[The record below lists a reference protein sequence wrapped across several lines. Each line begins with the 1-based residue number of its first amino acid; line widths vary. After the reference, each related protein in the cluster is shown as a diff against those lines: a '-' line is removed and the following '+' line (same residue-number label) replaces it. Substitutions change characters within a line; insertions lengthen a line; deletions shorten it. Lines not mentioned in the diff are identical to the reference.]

1 MPVAKKTVTKKP
13 VAKKPVAKKVEPVKV
28 EEKEVIIDNTPV
40 VEKEEVEEVFVPEV
54 KADIV
59 KEEVKQ
65 SETKSLIT
73 KEVKMEAKNIENKWE
88 IKDRQYYLLGN
99 QEAIIR
105 IVRSKGIYYFDEEMG
120 YERELKL
127 TSNQNTPFVDEFKGP
142 ARLEHIVFRD
152 GVLMVPKNKQ
162 ILQKLLS
169 LYHPQKG
176 IVYDEVN
183 NEAEAVDQLSLIEIE
198 LEAMNTAM
206 QMDIDLA
213 EAIVRT
219 DVGSAVAKMTSKEIK
234 RDLMLLAKKNPGLFL
249 ELANDENIEIRNLGI
264 KAVEKGLIKLSS
276 DQRTFLWG
284 SNSRKLITV
293 PFDENP
299 YSALAAYFKTDD
311 GFEVYQQVAKML
323 N

>member
-1 MPVAKKTVTKKP
+1 MAIAKKTVTKKP
-13 VAKKPVAKKVEPVKV
+13 VAKKPVAKKVVPVK
-28 EEKEVIIDNTPV
+28 
-40 VEKEEVEEVFVPEV
+40 KEEVSIVENTPAIEKEKEEEVFVPEV

-59 KEEVKQ
+59 EEEIKEP
-65 SETKSLIT
+65 ETKSLIT
-73 KEVKMEAKNIENKWE
+73 KDMKIEEKNIGNEWE

-99 QEAIIR
+99 QDAIVR
-105 IVRSKGIYYFDEEMG
+105 IVRSKSIYYFDEELG

-127 TSNQNTPFVDEFKGP
+127 TSNQKSPFVDEFKGP
-142 ARLEHIVFRD
+142 ERLEHIVFRD
-152 GVLMVPKNKQ
+152 GVLNVPQNKQ
-162 ILQKLLS
+162 VLQKLLS

-183 NEAEAVDQLSLIEIE
+183 NEAEAKDELSTMELE

-219 DVGSAVAKMTSKEIK
+219 DVGSAVSSMTSKEIK
-234 RDLMLLAKKNPGLFL
+234 RDLMLLAKKNPSLFL
-249 ELANDENIEIRNLGI
+249 ELANDENISIRNLGI
-264 KAVEKGLIKLSS
+264 KAVEKGLIKLSG

-311 GFEVYQQVAKML
+311 GFDVYQQVAKML